1 LNARGLEQE
10 ANDEEFMRRST
21 SSPSIDS
28 INADAIAQEKP
39 HVILSP
45 GRRWAVTAGVMLG
58 MFLAAL
64 EATVVGTAMPTIIA
78 KLGGLDHYSW
88 VFSAFLLTSTVTV
101 PVWGRLSDLFGRRP
115 LYLAAVVFFL
125 IGSAL
130 SGASQTITQLILFRA
145 VQGLGAGGLIPL
157 TMTISGDIYTL
168 RERANMQ
175 GLFSGVWG
183 LASILGPLAGGFI
196 TDHWSWRWVFY
207 INIPFG
213 LAAAIVVGITLIEP
227 KRTEHP
233 VIDYAG
239 ATYLTIAVTL
249 LLIAL
254 VESGEPR
261 VWAHPAM
268 WLLVIGT
275 MVFSYLFV
283 RAERRAKEPIVPFS
297 LFQNRV
303 IAVGS
308 LISFLAG
315 AAMFGAITF
324 IPLFVQGTLGGTAT
338 QAGLLLTPFLL
349 GWVIMSVVGGRLL
362 FRIGYRSTI
371 LSGLMV
377 LVASSVT
384 LATFGQGTSRVALMI
399 DIGALGCGMGLVMF
413 ALIVTM
419 QNAVDRSRLGIAT
432 SLNQFSRSIGQTLGV
447 AAMGMV
453 MTISL
458 MAHLADIQRTSG
470 RPPEEVAQVVHNP
483 SALIDPI
490 ARAQLP
496 AELFAAMQSA
506 LGGALRRVFIVGAV
520 FAALALMAGFMLPK
534 SRTRTAVSPSPEN
547 APSAADCER
556 MLMAEMTTIDAE
568 HEPAM
573 TSVASDE

>member
-1 LNARGLEQE
+1 LNACGLEQE
-10 ANDEEFMRRST
+10 TNDEKFMRRST
-21 SSPSIDS
+21 SSKST
-28 INADAIAQEKP
+28 NAIKAEAIAQEKP

-78 KLGGLDHYSW
+78 RLGGLDHYSW
-88 VFSAFLLTSTVTV
+88 VFSAYLLTSTVSV

-115 LYLAAVVFFL
+115 LYLVAVVFFL

-157 TMTISGDIYTL
+157 TMTITGDIYTL

-227 KRTEHP
+227 KRTDHP

-239 ATYLTIAVTL
+239 ATWLTIAVTL
-249 LLIAL
+249 LLVAL

-261 VWAHPAM
+261 GWAHPLM
-268 WLLVIGT
+268 WLPIIGT
-275 MVFSYLFV
+275 VAFGCLFV

-297 LFQNRV
+297 LFQNRI

-308 LISFLAG
+308 LISFLIG
-315 AAMFGAITF
+315 ASMFGAITF
-324 IPLFVQGTLGGTAT
+324 IPLFVQGALGGTAT

-349 GWVIMSVVGGRLL
+349 GWMLLSTVGGRLF
-362 FRIGYRSTI
+362 FRIGYRATI
-371 LSGLMV
+371 LSGLV
-377 LVASSVT
+377 LLAASSAALV
-384 LATFGQGTSRVALMI
+384 TFGQGTPRAALMI
-399 DIGALGCGMGLVMF
+399 DVAVMGCGMGLVMF

-419 QNAVDRSRLGIAT
+419 QNAVDRGRLGIAT
-432 SLNQFSRSIGQTLGV
+432 SLNQFARSIGQTLGV

-496 AELFAAMQSA
+496 PELFSAMQSA
-506 LGGALRRVFIVGAV
+506 LGGALRRVFIVGLI
-520 FAALALMAGFMLPK
+520 FAGLALVVGFLLPK
-534 SRTRTAVSPSPEN
+534 ARRASKASPSPEK

-556 MLMAEMTTIDAE
+556 MLMAEMATLDAE

-573 TSVASDE
+573 TGVTEE